1 MASGTINGSTS
12 SGYISAR
19 IKWSSTVDT
28 DANKSTVKAYLYYKK
43 SSSSNSKTY
52 GNFSG
57 SITINGTKKSVSRS
71 LTLSPNNSWVYA
83 GSATVTVSHGS
94 DGKKSIK
101 ISASGGISSTS
112 FTSTSLSKTVALD
125 NIPRTSTVIATN
137 ANIGSATKITI
148 NKASSK
154 FTHTLTCLFGTTIID
169 IIAVKTDASSLTWTV
184 PTSLYAKMPNAKS
197 GTCTINCTTYNGST
211 DIGFTS
217 SKFTVTASES
227 DCKPTLSPT
236 VVDTNSVT
244 SALTGDNSK
253 LIKYYS
259 TASTDSNATAR
270 NSATLASQ
278 NTTNGSK
285 TISTETGTFP
295 NVEDGTFTFSATDSR
310 GYTTVSTKKVTMID
324 YVKLTCNLTA
334 NNPTADG
341 NMTFTISGNYFNN
354 SFGSVSNTL
363 TVQYRYKK
371 SDGSYGNWINLAAT
385 TNGNTYTAP
394 GNLTGLDYESPYT
407 FQARA
412 LDKLTTI
419 NSKEVSVKSFPIF
432 DWSSEDFNFNVP
444 VYAYNKVKLFY
455 EAGDSITYNSSSVQ
469 FSGHIT
475 SSKKSLHFTIPISKP
490 ILANS
495 VTIGG
500 NIIVRGI
507 SGYANTGDTSVADN
521 RSISMSGENGYT
533 TQFSIHEGIGIHV
546 YVSFASEIQNVTNNT
561 PVTVNPYGDITIT
574 FT

>member
-1 MASGTINGSTS
+1 MASGTISGSTS
-12 SGYISAR
+12 SSYISAR
-19 IKWSSTVDT
+19 IKWSSTVDI

-137 ANIGSATKITI
+137 SNIGSATKITI

-154 FTHTLTCLFGTTIID
+154 FTHTLTCLFGATIID

-197 GTCTINCTTYNGST
+197 GTCSINCTTYNGST
-211 DIGFTS
+211 DIGFTTT
-217 SKFTVTASES
+217 KFTVTASES

-295 NVEDGTFTFSATDSR
+295 NVENETFTFSATDSR

-371 SDGSYGNWINLAAT
+371 SDGSYGNWINLAAI
-385 TNGNTYTAP
+385 TNGNTYTAS
-394 GNLTGLDYESPYT
+394 GNLSGLDYESPYT

-432 DWSSEDFNFNVP
+432 DWSSENFNFNVP

-455 EAGDSITYNSSSVQ
+455 EAGDTKTITRMYCAGGVTGSGSNLYFYIPLAKPLIGVSGVTISNSSTATVTARKVEGGYIAQ
-469 FSGHIT
+469 DAII
-475 SSKKSLHFTIPISKP
+475 SSLGTPSCVLYEDG
-490 ILANS
+490 
-495 VTIGG
+495 VTIG
-500 NIIVRGI
+500 IKA
-507 SGYANTGDTSVADN
+507 SSAYNTK
-521 RSISMSGENGYT
+521 
-533 TQFSIHEGIGIHV
+533 
-546 YVSFASEIQNVTNNT
+546 NNT
-561 PVTVNPYGDITIT
+561 PVIVTIENLELT
-574 FT
+574 FS

>member
-1 MASGTINGSTS
+1 MASGTIYGSTS
-12 SGYISAR
+12 SSYISAR
-19 IKWSSTVDT
+19 VKWSSTVDT

-43 SSSSNSKTY
+43 SSSSTSKTY

-83 GSATVTVSHGS
+83 GSATVTVSHNS

-101 ISASGGISSTS
+101 ISASGGISGTS
-112 FTSTSLSKTVALD
+112 FSSTSLSKTVALN
-125 NIPRTSTVIATN
+125 NIPRTSTVIATA

-154 FTHTLTCLFGTTIID
+154 FTHSLTYLFGTTIIG
-169 IIAVKTDASSLTWTV
+169 ISAVTDASSLTWTV

-197 GTCTINCTTYNGST
+197 GICSINCTTYNGST
-211 DIGFTS
+211 DIGFTTT
-217 SKFTVTASES
+217 KFTVTASES
-227 DCKPTLSPT
+227 ACKPTLSPT
-236 VVDTNSVT
+236 IVDTNSAT
-244 SALTGDNSK
+244 TALTGDNTK
-253 LIKYYS
+253 FIKYYS
-259 TASTDSNATAR
+259 TASTDSNAAAR
-270 NSATLASQ
+270 NSATLTSQ
-278 NTTNGSK
+278 KTTNGSK
-285 TISTETGTFP
+285 SITTETGTFP
-295 NVEDGTFTFSATDSR
+295 NVENETFTFSATDSR
-310 GYTTVSTKKVTMID
+310 GYTTVSTKKVTLIN
-324 YVKLTCNLTA
+324 YVKLTCNLAA

-385 TNGNTYTAP
+385 TNGNTYTAS
-394 GNLTGLDYESPYT
+394 GNLSGLDYESPYT

-412 LDKLTTI
+412 LDKLATV
-419 NSKEVSVKSFPIF
+419 NSKEVSVKSIPIF

-455 EAGDSITYNSSSVQ
+455 EAGDSITYGSSAVQ
-469 FSGHIT
+469 FAGHVT
-475 SSKKSLHFTIPISKP
+475 NGTKSFHFTIPISKP
-490 ILANS
+490 ILAKG
-495 VTIGG
+495 VTISGMVVG
-500 NIIVRGI
+500 RTLKGYINIATDDKNI
-507 SGYANTGDTSVADN
+507 N
-521 RSISMSGENGYT
+521 MSGGTGYT
-533 TQFSIHEGIGIHV
+533 TQYTIQEGIGIHV
-546 YVSFASEIQNVTNNT
+546 FLDITAGLLNVTNNT
-561 PVTVNPYGDITIT
+561 PAVVTPYGDLTIT